1 MVMLIFC
8 GARARKES
16 LLGWLR
22 SFSNV
27 FFHLRCP
34 LYWCSKISNRALI
47 PQIGRFASRMKR
59 WQRLTFSVAFGL
71 VTCISCAW
79 SQEPEKP
86 DAPAA
91 KPQGPPEQNLK
102 IIPAQAP
109 YEPLS
114 GKQRV
119 EWAASQTFG
128 LESLLVGGWTAAIGT
143 AKDKPEEYGPH
154 WDGFAKRYGMRF
166 TGIAA
171 SNTIEAGLGALWG
184 EDPRYVRNQNLPFK
198 KRIGNVFLYSFAARN
213 REGKLMPAYARYI
226 AIPGNNFLSNTW
238 RVSSEATTNQALAR
252 TGYGVLA
259 EVAGNA
265 WSEFWPDVK
274 RIVFRRK

>member
-1 MVMLIFC
+1 VAHHHDPQAEIAQEDQFRMTT
-8 GARARKES
+8 
-16 LLGWLR
+16 
-22 SFSNV
+22 
-27 FFHLRCP
+27 LRCG
-34 LYWCSKISNRALI
+34 LYSVSLAVTFLVLGIGSGRA
-47 PQIGRFASRMKR
+47 
-59 WQRLTFSVAFGL
+59 
-71 VTCISCAW
+71 
-79 SQEPEKP
+79 QEADKPE
-86 DAPAA
+86 APVA

-102 IIPAQAP
+102 LIFAQAP

-119 EWAASQTFG
+119 QWAASQTFG
-128 LESLLVGGWTAAIGT
+128 LESLLVGGWTAGILT
-143 AKDKPEEYGPH
+143 ARNNPEEYGPH

-198 KRIGNVFLYSFAARN
+198 RRIGNVFLLSFTARN
-213 REGKLMPAYARYI
+213 RDGKLMPAYARYI

-238 RVSSEATTNQALAR
+238 RVSSEATTNRALAR

-265 WSEFWPDVK
+265 FTEFWPDVK